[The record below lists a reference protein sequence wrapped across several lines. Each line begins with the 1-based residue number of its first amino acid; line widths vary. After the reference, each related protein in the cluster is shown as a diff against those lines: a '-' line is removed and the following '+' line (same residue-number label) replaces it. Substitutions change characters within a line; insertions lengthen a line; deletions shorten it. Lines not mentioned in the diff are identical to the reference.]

1 MSPAASC
8 SASSSGLWLAA
19 LTAAALAGFWRPY
32 LSRIATGVDVLTHV
46 HAGTMMGWMLL
57 LSGQALLIRHRRRRA
72 HRILGLTSYAFM
84 PAVLGAALA
93 LAVHRVC
100 RAGADVTI
108 ERAELFFVQL
118 GTTALLA
125 AFYVL
130 AIVHRRNPPVHAR
143 YMIGTGLTMIDPI
156 AARVLI
162 HLIPSWAFLS
172 PYVVWVVTLPV
183 LVVLIAREDSG
194 PRARTPFAHQL
205 ALFALYQAAVPLV
218 GRSGPWLRAVEWL
231 AT

>member
-1 MSPAASC
+1 MSPAASW
-8 SASSSGLWLAA
+8 SVSKSGLWLAA
-19 LTAAALAGFWRPY
+19 MTAAAVAGFWRPY
-32 LSRIATGVDVLTHV
+32 LSRIATGVDVFTHV
-46 HAGTMMGWMLL
+46 HAGTMAGWMLL
-57 LSGQALLIRHRRRRA
+57 LSGQALLIRYRRRRA
-72 HRILGLTSYAFM
+72 HRALGLVSYALM
-84 PAVLGAALA
+84 PAVLAAALA
-93 LAVHRVC
+93 LAMHRV
-100 RAGADVTI
+100 RLAGVNLTA

-118 GTTALLA
+118 GTTTLLA

-130 AIVHRRNPPVHAR
+130 AIVHRRDPSAHAR

-183 LVVLIAREDSG
+183 LLVLIAREDRG
-194 PRARTPFAHQL
+194 RHARAPFAHQL
-205 ALFALYQAAVPLV
+205 ALFALYQAAVPIV
-218 GRSGPWLRAVEWL
+218 GRSGPWRRAVEWL